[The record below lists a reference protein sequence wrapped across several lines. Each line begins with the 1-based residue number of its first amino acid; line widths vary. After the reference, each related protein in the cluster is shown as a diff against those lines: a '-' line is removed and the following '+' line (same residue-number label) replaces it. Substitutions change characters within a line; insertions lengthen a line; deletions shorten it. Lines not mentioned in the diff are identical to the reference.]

1 MVEVIA
7 KNTFISLTITSGQEE
22 FADFPIYAQANP
34 RARSADTVRSRQIA
48 EVHEQVNQQSTQ
60 RLNAVLSVCISSG
73 AWLQS
78 DLESKEPSSRVG
90 AIVLLSELRD
100 LQQKLGK
107 ALGKTPIPSE
117 EGLQTSDCKLK
128 QLRNVSNCSLS
139 TMAPED
145 ASEVGSLRGGL
156 SRMRNVLSSGSVST
170 MASDWADCVSESGE
184 DADFQLNIEEEPNT
198 HQALPVWPDTESEDE
213 TQLEIP
219 PIAHSKPQRLVTAN
233 AVACKE
239 TSHMTPEFSH
249 STVPR
254 YRNWAALRTETEK
267 AAPPTTLM
275 IRNIPSRLSQQDL
288 VMELQELGFA
298 GTFDFLYI
306 PIDKN
311 TLSNVGYAFVN
322 FVEPRWAK
330 KCMETFQNYRF
341 NRWRRGPSRVASV
354 SIAHLQGL
362 EKNLQHYENS
372 AVNVSKQTQ
381 RRPLVMTSIGKIVE

>member
-1 MVEVIA
+1 MVKVIA
-7 KNTFISLTITSGQEE
+7 KNTFISLAITNGKGE
-22 FADFPIYAQANP
+22 FADFPVYSQTSP
-34 RARSADTVRSRQIA
+34 RSRSADTVRSRQIA
-48 EVHEQVNQQSTQ
+48 EVHDRVNQQSTQ
-60 RLNAVLSVCISSG
+60 RLNAVLSVGI
-73 AWLQS
+73 S
-78 DLESKEPSSRVG
+78 DLKSKEPSSRVG
-90 AIVLLSELRD
+90 DIVHLSELRE

-107 ALGKTPIPSE
+107 ALGKTPIPSA
-117 EGLQTSDCKLK
+117 EGLQTSACKLK

-156 SRMRNVLSSGSVST
+156 GRMRNVLSSGSVST

-184 DADFQLNIEEEPNT
+184 DVDVQLNLEEEPNA
-198 HQALPVWPDTESEDE
+198 HQALPTWPDTDSEDE
-213 TQLEIP
+213 IQLEIP
-219 PIAHSKPQRLVTAN
+219 WPAHSKPQAFPTASP
-233 AVACKE
+233 VACKG
-239 TSHMTPEFSH
+239 TSYMTPEFSH
-249 STVPR
+249 SSVPR
-254 YRNWAALRTETEK
+254 YRNWAKLKTATEK

-288 VMELQELGFA
+288 VLELQDLGFA

-322 FVEPRWAK
+322 FVEPIWAK

-341 NRWRRGPSRVASV
+341 NRCRRGPSRVASV